1 MKTQTEIVIETIQ
14 FYLADPVAR
23 RAKSLSVASCYYAMP
38 GEPSRR
44 CAVGRCMT
52 EGAVKEFGS
61 YIGGVDE
68 LIEAHGS
75 LEKMLRE
82 EYRGHPQDFWFILQ
96 ALHDEDCFWTAD
108 DAATR
113 RREFVRSYFPDA
125 LDPCIALGLVAK

>member
-1 MKTQTEIVIETIQ
+1 MKTETEIVIETIQ

-23 RAKSLSVASCYYAMP
+23 RAKTSGRSSCHYAMP
-38 GEPSRR
+38 GEPNRR

-52 EGAVKEFGS
+52 EEAIKKVGS

-82 EYRGHPQDFWFILQ
+82 EYRGHEQEFWFILQ
-96 ALHDEDCFWTAD
+96 SLHDEDCFWTAD

-113 RREFVRSYFPDA
+113 RRGFVMRYFPDA
-125 LDPCIALGLVAK
+125 FDPCIALGLVAK